1 LNNSVTFKSGL
12 EVTQGHSKWYHSK
25 AWVRFPI
32 CLPQFR
38 DKAGYW
44 SQIMIC
50 LYPLAFTAP
59 VRGGGSP
66 SQYCHPVWCGKT
78 RMVGLPDGLHKI
90 PACDGRTDRQT
101 GRQTDGRTDIL
112 PRHSPRYA
120 YASRGKNLKSTYRR
134 VYKR

>member
-1 LNNSVTFKSGL
+1 VTFKSGL

-59 VRGGGSP
+59 VRGGGP
-66 SQYCHPVWCGKT
+66 RHNIA
-78 RMVGLPDGLHKI
+78 I
-90 PACDGRTDRQT
+90 PFGVERLEWWGYPTVYTKYRRVTDVQTDRQA
-101 GRQTDGRTDIL
+101 GRQTDGQTSCHGIVRAM
-112 PRHSPRYA
+112 HM
-120 YASRGKNLKSTYRR
+120 RR
-134 VYKR
+134 AVKT